1 MRYQMAR
8 KTNYENGLKFK
19 VALEAIKS
27 ERTYEEIAT
36 EFNISK
42 SLITKWRD
50 ELLKKGAA
58 IYSKESKQIPDEV
71 KEQKLYQQIGQL
83 TMEVDYLKKFLS
95 LRWFVTISCKQI
107 TAGLPPSL
115 M

>member
-1 MRYQMAR
+1 MEYQMAR
-8 KTNYENGLKFK
+8 KTSYENGLKFK
-19 VALEAIKS
+19 VALAAIKG

-50 ELLKKGAA
+50 ELLKKGSA
-58 IYSKESKQIPDEV
+58 IYSKESAPATNEAN
-71 KEQKLYQQIGQL
+71 EQKLYQQIGQL

-95 LRWFVTISCKQI
+95 KY
-107 TAGLPPSL
+107 GK
-115 M
+115 